1 MKNLLISCFCIVF
14 LSCSFQKSN
23 FLLSQKKTVSVIEN
37 KYFSNIDEDYV
48 YKAKINVY
56 KHKFGG
62 ILVLKK
68 IKNNHTRVVFM
79 TEFGNKIFDFELIED
94 KLKINFIF
102 DELNKSIIVKALHK
116 DYLLLSKQLI
126 TTEQQFLS
134 NKEDVYQ
141 SNFNNQ
147 NNYYYFNINDEL
159 YKVVMASKQKEKVSI
174 FYNDFEKSIAKNIDI
189 IHKNIKLTIHLNYIG
204 N

>member
-1 MKNLLISCFCIVF
+1 M
-14 LSCSFQKSN
+14 
-23 FLLSQKKTVSVIEN
+23 SQKKTVRVIEN
-37 KYFSNIDEDYV
+37 KYFSNVAEDYI
-48 YKAKINVY
+48 YKAKINIY

-94 KLKINFIF
+94 ELKINYILE
-102 DELNKSIIVKALHK
+102 ELNKSIIVKALHK

-126 TTEQQFLS
+126 ITEQQYSS
-134 NKEDVYQ
+134 NKEVVYQ
-141 SNFNNQ
+141 SNFINQ
-147 NNYYYFNINDEL
+147 KNYYYFNLKNEL
-159 YKVVMASKQKEKVSI
+159 YKIVMASKYKEKVSI
-174 FYNDFEKSIAKNIDI
+174 LYNDFEKGIANTIDV
-189 IHKNIKLTIHLNYIG
+189 IHKNIKMTIHLNYIG